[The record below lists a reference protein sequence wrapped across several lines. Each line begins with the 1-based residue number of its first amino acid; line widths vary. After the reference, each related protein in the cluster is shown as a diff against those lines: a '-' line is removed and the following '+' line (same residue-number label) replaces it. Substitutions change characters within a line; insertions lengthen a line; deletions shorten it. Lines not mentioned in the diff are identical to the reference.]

1 MFDGAIFPTPQERAL
16 RRAYER
22 LVQRHEHL
30 DMSPDAHDPRVQSE
44 LDRVRT
50 ALSWFVVG
58 LYGRCCVCGVDLE
71 TSQLDQDP
79 ADMACDD
86 CESSARVSGACLR

>member
-16 RRAYER
+16 RRAYDR
-22 LVQRHEHL
+22 LVQRHERL
-30 DMSPDAHDPRVQSE
+30 DTADNPHDPGVQTE

-58 LYGRCCVCGVDLE
+58 LYGRCCVCGIDLE
-71 TSQLDQDP
+71 TDQIDQDP

-86 CESSARVSGACLR
+86 CKRSARVPGACLR